1 MKHYFFF
8 FFILIGLTGPLN
20 AQPVAE
26 LQKWLADGG
35 QGAIETQRFAKM
47 ALSKTEADSAA
58 QCIYSYFSHKES
70 SLLKHEWVTRCMRAD
85 TLIMPIEY
93 RIYGEKPEG
102 GRSLYISM
110 HGGGGTTAEVNDGQW
125 LNQIRLY
132 KPDEG
137 VYVAPRAAVDA
148 WNMWHQPHV
157 GDFFDRII
165 RAAILT
171 EDVNPDRV
179 YILGYS
185 AGGDGVYRLAPRM
198 ADRWAAASMM
208 AGHPGGVS
216 LLNVRNIGLMLWMG
230 ANDAAYDRNQEA
242 RKYGAWLD
250 SMAVAD
256 KGGYAHETH
265 LVEGKGH
272 WMDRADTAAIHW
284 MARFTRNPLP
294 TKVVWRQDEVPQ
306 TAFYWLATTETQ
318 AQNGNSAI
326 VERSGNTFT
335 VLQNDYKTLL
345 IGVNDE
351 MIDFDRPVKVVSADG
366 KILFKAKVKRTAAS
380 ILRSIEAKHDKRLI
394 FTAYIELNL

>member
-1 MKHYFFF
+1 MKQYFFLF
-8 FFILIGLTGPLN
+8 FVFAGLCEIK

-35 QGAIETQRFAKM
+35 RGAIEAQDFASV
-47 ALSKTEADSAA
+47 ALSKAEADSAA
-58 QCIYSYFSHKES
+58 RYIYSYFFREERRK
-70 SLLKHEWVTRCMRAD
+70 LKHEWLTRCMRVD

-93 RIYGEKPEG
+93 RIFGEKPEG

-110 HGGGGTTAEVNDGQW
+110 HGGGGTTVEVNDGQW

-132 KPDEG
+132 KPAEG

-157 GDFFDRII
+157 SVFFDHII
-165 RAAILT
+165 RAAIIA

-185 AGGDGVYRLAPRM
+185 AGGDGVYRMAPRM

-208 AGHPGGVS
+208 AGHPGRVS
-216 LLNVRNIGLMLWMG
+216 LLNVRNIGFMLWMG
-230 ANDAAYDRNQEA
+230 ANDAAYSRNQEA

-250 SMAVAD
+250 SMAIAD

-265 LVEGKGH
+265 IITGKGH
-272 WMDRADTAAIHW
+272 WMDRADTIAVPW
-284 MARFTRNPLP
+284 MAQFTRNPLP
-294 TKVVWRQDEVPQ
+294 AKVAWQQDEIPQ
-306 TAFYWLATTETQ
+306 ITFYWLATAETHPR
-318 AQNGNSAI
+318 NGATAI

-335 VLQNDYKTLL
+335 VLQNDYNTLL
-345 IGVNDE
+345 IGVNDD
-351 MIDFDRPVKVVSADG
+351 MIDFDRPVTVKAHG
-366 KILFKAKVKRTAAS
+366 KTVFKAKVSRNITDIWKS
-380 ILRSIEAKHDKRLI
+380 VEAKKDRRLI
-394 FTAYIELNL
+394 FYARIAIND